1 MTAAP
6 LADARVALTDVTFQY
21 GSREVLTGFGLVVA
35 PGEVVAL
42 LGPSGS
48 GKSTVLRL
56 VLGFAAPAKGSVRL
70 GGELVSHEG
79 RVLVPPE
86 DRHLA
91 VVFQDLA
98 LWPHLTVEA
107 NLAFGLGKRRSEH
120 EARIQELVSRLGLAG
135 KQKHYPGELSGGERQ
150 RVAIARALVME
161 PRAILLDEPLSNLD
175 VALKRDLLATFRELF
190 EERESTVVY
199 VTHDLRE
206 AAELGDRI
214 VVIEDGKLVQEGT
227 LDVLRARPASGF
239 IQRLVEDLSW
249 TARSRT

>member
-1 MTAAP
+1 MTAAIA
-6 LADARVALTDVTFQY
+6 LAEVSFRYGARDILSGFAL
-21 GSREVLTGFGLVVA
+21 SVA

-56 VLGFAAPAKGSVRL
+56 VLGFAVPARGSVHL
-70 GGELVSHEG
+70 GDEIVSKDG
-79 RVLVPPE
+79 KTLVPPE

-98 LWPHLTVEA
+98 LWPHLTVHA
-107 NLAFGLGKRRSEH
+107 NLAFGLGPGKRRGEH
-120 EARIQELVSRLGLAG
+120 EARIRELLARVGLAG
-135 KQKHYPGELSGGERQ
+135 KEKHYPGELSGGERQ

-175 VALKRDLLATFRELF
+175 VSLKRDLLGTFRELF
-190 EERESTVVY
+190 KERKSTVVY

-206 AAELGDRI
+206 AASLGDRI
-214 VVIEDGKLVQEGT
+214 AVIEHGEVVQQGT
-227 LDVLRARPASGF
+227 LDLLRAQPASGF
-239 IQRLVEDLSW
+239 
-249 TARSRT
+249 